1 MYFLSLTPT
10 LNNKSNNSDVRNKQT
25 YEIYLLKNILGY
37 QTKWASIID
46 NHVKYQKSGIKWLKI
61 KPIK

>member
-37 QTKWASIID
+37 QTKWALIID